1 MMVDLSEFYN
11 DVCCKKR
18 FYLPVIFFALVA
30 YSFSIYNR
38 TVSIDGLLGDLYVG
52 DKGMSMLAGRWGMVV
67 WCKLL
72 GIMGYDPFIDRFLS
86 LFFLCIAAVLLCY
99 VLYLIDRRTEI
110 LPYTIVAS
118 IFITYP
124 LINEIWE
131 YVIAD
136 YIVGGNLCLVTMAAI
151 IIKKSLSS
159 TISIKR
165 LFIACILML
174 LPMSSYETA
183 VFYYISLVEV
193 IIFYEELIQVEPSF
207 HIKDWIKKNLFY
219 FLPLVGA
226 FIARFVISFIIN
238 SICDLDYDGG
248 GDTKIIWYY
257 YDFVPTLKGLIVG
270 NILHYTI
277 YGLVYLPITV
287 FFIALVFFFIKSL
300 LLRGKRRVLLFLGVI
315 VVVSLFSLA
324 ILQGDL
330 LMYRHAQTIT
340 LFVSFSAYLVC
351 VSMKTEWR
359 KCLCYVLLFSLCWYQ
374 AVYMNKL
381 LSLNNLRS
389 DNELAVIRQI
399 GNRIVSEF
407 DDKPIAVVSS
417 YQVGEWIRRQITV
430 DESTWNGRLFYLIH
444 DWLRMRF
451 EEPCKYVRTNCNSAS
466 FEQIQ
471 LKYLFNYCG
480 YDIDIIPEVLSIRNR
495 KNLKPYVIYEKRDY
509 LLLHLGGKFYE
520 FN

>member
-18 FYLPVIFFALVA
+18 FYLSVIFFVLVA

-257 YDFVPTLKGLIVG
+257 YDFVP
-270 NILHYTI
+270 
-277 YGLVYLPITV
+277 
-287 FFIALVFFFIKSL
+287 
-300 LLRGKRRVLLFLGVI
+300 
-315 VVVSLFSLA
+315 
-324 ILQGDL
+324 
-330 LMYRHAQTIT
+330 
-340 LFVSFSAYLVC
+340 
-351 VSMKTEWR
+351 
-359 KCLCYVLLFSLCWYQ
+359 
-374 AVYMNKL
+374 
-381 LSLNNLRS
+381 
-389 DNELAVIRQI
+389 
-399 GNRIVSEF
+399 
-407 DDKPIAVVSS
+407 
-417 YQVGEWIRRQITV
+417 GE
-430 DESTWNGRLFYLIH
+430 NGI
-444 DWLRMRF
+444 
-451 EEPCKYVRTNCNSAS
+451 N
-466 FEQIQ
+466 
-471 LKYLFNYCG
+471 
-480 YDIDIIPEVLSIRNR
+480 
-495 KNLKPYVIYEKRDY
+495 
-509 LLLHLGGKFYE
+509 
-520 FN
+520 

>member
-1 MMVDLSEFYN
+1 MGDY
-11 DVCCKKR
+11 
-18 FYLPVIFFALVA
+18 
-30 YSFSIYNR
+30 
-38 TVSIDGLLGDLYVG
+38 TVGN
-52 DKGMSMLAGRWGMVV
+52 KGMSMLAGRWGMVV
-67 WCKLL
+67 WCRLL
-72 GIMGYDPFIDRFLS
+72 GIMGYDPFIDRFLA
-86 LFFLCIAAVLLCY
+86 LIFLTIAAVLLCY

-131 YVIAD
+131 YVSAD
-136 YIVGGNLCLVTMAAI
+136 YMVGGNLCLVTMAAI
-151 IIKKSLSS
+151 IIKTSTFSNISL
-159 TISIKR
+159 KR

-183 VFYYISLVEV
+183 VFYYIALVGV
-193 IIFYEELIQVEPSF
+193 VIFYEELTHVEPSF
-207 HIKDWIKKNLFY
+207 HIKDWIKKNIYY

-238 SICDLDYDGG
+238 SIYDLDYDGG

-287 FFIALVFFFIKSL
+287 FFMALVFFFIKSI

-340 LFVSFSAYLVC
+340 LFVSFSAYLAC
-351 VSMKTEWR
+351 VSMNTEWR
-359 KCLCYVLLFSLCWYQ
+359 KCLCYVLLFCLCWYQ

-381 LSLNNLRS
+381 LCLNNLRS

-407 DDKPIAVVSS
+407 DDKPVAVVSS

-430 DESTWNGRLFYLIH
+430 DESTWNGRMFYMIH
-444 DWLRMRF
+444 EWLRVKI
-451 EEPCKYVRTNCNSAS
+451 EKPYKYVYTNCNSAS
-466 FEQIQ
+466 GEYFQ
-471 LKYLFNYCG
+471 LKLLFNYCG
-480 YDIDIIPEVLSIRNR
+480 YNVDIIPDMLSDGNNKKYENILPEAIRIAKN
-495 KNLKPYVIYEKRDY
+495 KNLKPYAIYDNGDY
-509 LLLHLGGKFYE
+509 LILHLGGKFYE